1 MDVKWQEYEKKQADL
16 KKHFKR
22 QYLKV
27 LSIFF
32 AYNIVADLVIY
43 FISDLIAPMGFV
55 AFIIS
60 TGLSLYIMLKSI
72 AGLKNIKLNQERL
85 LQQEA
90 PVGKIRI

>member
-1 MDVKWQEYEKKQADL
+1 MDAKWQEYEKKQADL

-27 LSIFF
+27 LAIFF
-32 AYNIVADLVIY
+32 AYNIIADLIIY
-43 FISDLIAPMGFV
+43 FLGDLIAPMGFV
-55 AFIIS
+55 AFVIS

-72 AGLKNIKLNQERL
+72 ANLKSIKTNQERL

-90 PVGKIRI
+90 PVGRIRI